1 MESMPNRRQRRAMA
15 KQSGYIKKK
24 NNMSYEERREITQR
38 AQAYGKQIHLANV
51 ERNLRMQEE
60 QAQVRETE
68 ILNKLIDQGH
78 TQEEALRIFREN
90 DGSRT

>member
-15 KQSGYIKKK
+15 KQAGYIKKK
-24 NNMSYEERREITQR
+24 KNMSYAEQRELTMR

-60 QAQVRETE
+60 QALIRESE
-68 ILNKLIDQGH
+68 ALKKLVDSGYS
-78 TQEEALRIFREN
+78 QEEALRIFREN
-90 DGSRT
+90 DGANT